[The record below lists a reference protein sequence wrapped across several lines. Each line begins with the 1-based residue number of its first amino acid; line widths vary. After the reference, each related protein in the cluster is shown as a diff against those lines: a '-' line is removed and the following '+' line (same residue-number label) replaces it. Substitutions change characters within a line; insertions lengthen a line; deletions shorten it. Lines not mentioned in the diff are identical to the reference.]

1 MILSERE
8 RLIIYNIKQKQ
19 FFSNNLVMQKYIIMK
34 LE

>member
-19 FFSNNLVMQKYIIMK
+19 FFLII
-34 LE
+34 